1 MTTLQ
6 SGCTARDLR
15 VAEQSH
21 RLMLSGAIRMPLD
34 LAMQCHIDRV
44 QFYARANQAMDL
56 LEEQDSKLASLKMS
70 LRDILEQ
77 LRRESATQVALMRVE
92 GQLHDLLAKMEASSG
107 Q

>member
-21 RLMLSGAIRMPLD
+21 RLMLSGAIRMPQD
-34 LAMQCHIDRV
+34 MAMQTGLSQL

-56 LEEQDSKLASLKMS
+56 LEEQDSKFASLKMS

-77 LRRESATQVALMRVE
+77 LRRESVTQVALMRVE